1 MNAANRP
8 SRPSVAKQSKHKR
21 RPAKPPNKPRPP
33 PRRGGGAGLEK
44 QNEHVVRRLFNVR
57 LTELDIVDQ
66 VVQCIGIPNDGQA
79 LELGAF

>member
-21 RPAKPPNKPRPP
+21 RPAKPPNKPRLFG
-33 PRRGGGAGLEK
+33 RGGGAGLEK
-44 QNEHVVRRLFNVR
+44 QNEHVVLRLFTVG